1 MEGDVTDQC
10 CILYATFNCF
20 YLSFVG
26 LFSFF
31 SFFLREHFELTLRS
45 LCTGVCIV
53 VKKAPLHKRLF
64 VSDVCKSTALVR
76 FNSSP
81 LAIRFMSLYGGP
93 VGPGPGVSWVSV
105 VLVSPGSQWSWC
117 LLGLSGPGV
126 SWVSVV
132 LVSPGSQWYWCLLGL
147 RGTEFLL
154 GLSPHLSWSWFLLGL
169 SPHLSWSWILLGL
182 SPHLSWSWFLLGLS
196 LHACSLP
203 AEMSLTTNVKQT
215 LKRKE

>member
-1 MEGDVTDQC
+1 MMSRTSAVYYTPLLTAFIYLLLVC
-10 CILYATFNCF
+10 C
-20 YLSFVG
+20 
-26 LFSFF
+26 SFF

-105 VLVSPGSQWSWC
+105 VLVSPESHHVCPDGW
-117 LLGLSGPGV
+117 L
-126 SWVSVV
+126 
-132 LVSPGSQWYWCLLGL
+132 
-147 RGTEFLL
+147 F
-154 GLSPHLSWSWFLLGL
+154 
-169 SPHLSWSWILLGL
+169 
-182 SPHLSWSWFLLGLS
+182 
-196 LHACSLP
+196 
-203 AEMSLTTNVKQT
+203 
-215 LKRKE
+215 